1 MQGQSL
7 LHRKAKIPFPAG
19 LLHRRFSPCR
29 PGSEAGVPG
38 AVAPCIGK
46 PKSPSPLGPCVA
58 GSARAVRV
66 QPRGC
71 KGRSPLHKKT
81 KNLPLPRWAPA
92 PQVQPMPSGFSPG
105 DARGKAPC
113 IRKQKI
119 PPFPAGE
126 ERSASAGRGD
136 RGKNKAK
143 GRGSRQPNRQAPRW
157 APAPQVQPV
166 PLPAQARGCKGRSPL
181 HEITLVSPFPAGEE
195 RSASA
200 GRGVRGQE
208 IKLKAG

>member
-46 PKSPSPLGPCVA
+46 PKSPFPLGSCAA

-71 KGRSPLHKKT
+71 KGRSPLHKIT
-81 KNLPLPRWAPA
+81 L
-92 PQVQPMPSGFSPG
+92 VS
-105 DARGKAPC
+105 
-113 IRKQKI
+113 
-119 PPFPAGE
+119 PFPAGE
-126 ERSASAGRGD
+126 GGRGV
-136 RGKNKAK
+136 RGQEIKLKA
-143 GRGSRQPNRQAPRW
+143 GAAGNRTGKPPLGTTAARSIRRPKKPAPRW

-166 PLPAQARGCKGRSPL
+166 PSGFSPGNARGEAPC
-181 HEITLVSPFPAGEE
+181 
-195 RSASA
+195 
-200 GRGVRGQE
+200 
-208 IKLKAG
+208 IK